1 MTEPRTLPPVAG
13 SMLTGIYEHRLLS
26 TTQLH
31 ALYAPAAQPR
41 WARQVLVLLERRGF
55 VDRIRSPRR
64 LSLWFLTD
72 TGADA
77 VEAGGARL
85 ELRRRVTSRAQAEG
99 PLKKHTIAV
108 NQVGVEFVRA
118 AREREDECGP
128 GSWRNEVAHP
138 ISQARG
144 RRPAELV
151 IADALLTYLETS
163 SDGALAL
170 HQRFIE
176 LDRGTRTTEQLAGKI
191 TKYARLR
198 HYAPPTTSGEMA
210 PEPLWR
216 SYYRAWPHLL
226 VVLADQSRATMR
238 QRVRRTLALQAS
250 DPAGRVGQVPVAFVA
265 LDDLSARGPF
275 APIFLTAH
283 QPEQCVDWLGEPR
296 PKEQQNN
303 GFH

>member
-1 MTEPRTLPPVAG
+1 MWIAFG
-13 SMLTGIYEHRLLS
+13 
-26 TTQLH
+26 
-31 ALYAPAAQPR
+31 AL
-41 WARQVLVLLERRGF
+41 
-55 VDRIRSPRR
+55 RR
-64 LSLWFLTD
+64 LSLWFITD

-77 VEAGGARL
+77 VEAGGARV
-85 ELRRRVTSRAQAEG
+85 ELRRRVTSREQAEG

-118 AREREDECGP
+118 AREQGDECGP
-128 GSWRNEVAHP
+128 GSWRNEIAHP

-151 IADALLTYLETS
+151 IADALLTYLQTS

-176 LDRGTRTTEQLAGKI
+176 LDRGTRTAEQLAGKI
-191 TKYARLR
+191 TRYARLR
-198 HYAPPTTSGEMA
+198 YYTPPGSGENT

-226 VVLADQSRATMR
+226 IVLADQSREAMR

-250 DPAGRVGQVPVAFVA
+250 DPAGRVGQIPVSFVA
-265 LDDLSARGPF
+265 LDDLTAHGPF
-275 APIFLTAH
+275 APIFLSTQNPTSPSTGSANHSPRSTRPMAFTSRPCPALAAVALPAPTAP
-283 QPEQCVDWLGEPR
+283 QPSFLPD
-296 PKEQQNN
+296 PKRGTQ
-303 GFH
+303 

>member
-1 MTEPRTLPPVAG
+1 MSGPRALPPVAG
-13 SMLTGIYEHRLLS
+13 SMLAGIYEHRLLS

-31 ALYAPAAQPR
+31 ALYTPAAQAR
-41 WARQVLVLLERRGF
+41 WARQVLALLERRGF

-72 TGADA
+72 AGADA
-77 VEAGGARL
+77 VEAGGAPV
-85 ELRRRVTSRAQAEG
+85 EFRRRVTSREQAEG

-118 AREREDECGP
+118 ARERGDECGP
-128 GSWRNEVAHP
+128 DSWRNEVAHP

-191 TKYARLR
+191 TRYARLR
-198 HYAPPTTSGEMA
+198 HYAPPASGENT

-226 VVLADQSRATMR
+226 IVLADQSRETMR
-238 QRVRRTLALQAS
+238 QRVQRTLALQAS
-250 DPAGRVGQVPVAFVA
+250 DPAGRVGQVPVWFVA
-265 LDDLSARGPF
+265 LDDLAAHGPF
-275 APIFLTAH
+275 APIFLSSQ
-283 QPEQCVDWLGEPR
+283 QPEQRVDWLGQPR
-296 PKEQQNN
+296 PQEHQND
-303 GFH
+303 GLH